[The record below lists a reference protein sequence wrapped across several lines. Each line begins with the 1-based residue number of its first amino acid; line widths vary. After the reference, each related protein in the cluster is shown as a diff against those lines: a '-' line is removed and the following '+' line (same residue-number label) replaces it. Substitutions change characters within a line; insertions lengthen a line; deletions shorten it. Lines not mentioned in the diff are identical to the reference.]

1 MVVGVRRPMPRRR
14 SGHTTTVTIGAERF
28 CLTANRRD
36 DGSLGEVFIH
46 WGKHGTS
53 AAGLVS
59 TYAVALSL
67 GLQHQVP
74 LADLIRPGLDQFF
87 VPNGHTDDPEIP
99 RVRSAVD
106 YIARRLAIDWLP
118 YPERALLGVYTLT
131 ERVHRASTWIE
142 AHEPSQAGRL
152 RSGRLPVPHPD
163 VRYISPAGL
172 ARRARQQP
180 GDHDLEEFAD
190 GRCEVQAHGGQRRV
204 GRVGRQHR
212 SRWLRVRPQRPGHH
226 GDGAG
231 QLEGVVLAEF
241 GHAPAVGRGRASHP
255 YRPARQRWPS
265 VNS

>member
-1 MVVGVRRPMPRRR
+1 MMVGVRRPMPRRR
-14 SGHTTTVTIGAERF
+14 SGHTTTVTIGTERF

-36 DGSLGEVFIH
+36 DGSLGEVFVH
-46 WGKHGTS
+46 WGKYGTS

-118 YPERALLGVYTLT
+118 YPERAAFGVYALT

-142 AHEPSQAGRL
+142 AHEPSRPGLGRP
-152 RSGRLPVPHPD
+152 SAT
-163 VRYISPAGL
+163 SAPA
-172 ARRARQQP
+172 ARRSSP
-180 GDHDLEEFAD
+180 G
-190 GRCEVQAHGGQRRV
+190 GAHG
-204 GRVGRQHR
+204 R
-212 SRWLRVRPQRPGHH
+212 SR
-226 GDGAG
+226 
-231 QLEGVVLAEF
+231 
-241 GHAPAVGRGRASHP
+241 
-255 YRPARQRWPS
+255 
-265 VNS
+265 